1 MAIEK
6 EDNIKIGKVFGAL
19 VVAKILDNK
28 TYECKCLCNSLEVFS
43 KESLLKKESDKC
55 SKCKEIKKMQLDN
68 RVRKELY
75 FIWYK
80 FKELYKNPTKKFREE
95 IIDNGIKFFPTIFD
109 KEDGFE
115 FFYNWATLNGY
126 GERVSCYSDSVNCY
140 LDRMNRLLD
149 FDSENCYWTSSKT
162 DSYYKLPKLNE
173 EREWE
178 EKKIRDKYYQDY
190 EEDEEALS
198 SDFGEDI
205 EDDDWEL
212 DCGDEEDRE
221 EDDDFEI
228 DLDEIRRELKELK
241 ESAENEQ

>member
-19 VVAKILDNK
+19 VVAKILDNQ
-28 TYECKCLCNSLEVFS
+28 TYECKCLCNNLEVFS
-43 KESLLKKESDKC
+43 KESLIKKESDKC
-55 SKCKEIKKMQLDN
+55 SKCKEIRKMQLDN
-68 RVRKELY
+68 RARKELY

-80 FKELYKNPTKKFREE
+80 FKELHKNPTKKFKKE
-95 IIDNGIKFFPTIFD
+95 IKDNEIKFFPTIFD

-115 FFYNWATLNGY
+115 IFYTWAILNGY
-126 GERVSCYSDSVNCY
+126 GERNNCY
-140 LDRMNRLLD
+140 LDRRNRLLD
-149 FDSENCYWTSSKT
+149 FDSKNCYWTDSKT

-173 EREWE
+173 EREWK
-178 EKKIRDKYYQDY
+178 EKIIYHKNY
-190 EEDEEALS
+190 EEDEEELS

-205 EDDDWEL
+205 EDEEWEL
-212 DCGDEEDRE
+212 DCGDEEDGE

-241 ESAENEQ
+241 KSAENEQ